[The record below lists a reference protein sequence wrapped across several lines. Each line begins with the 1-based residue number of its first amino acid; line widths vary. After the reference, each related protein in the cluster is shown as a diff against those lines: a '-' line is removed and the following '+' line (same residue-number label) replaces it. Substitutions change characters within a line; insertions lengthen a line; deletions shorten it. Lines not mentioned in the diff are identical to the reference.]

1 MMASSDEKDRF
12 GDAIANIEKVRE
24 DLWAAER
31 DRELLAKLRQAAE
44 ARAAAEQ
51 ERREPVK
58 VFNRILCP
66 LDFEECSLKALGLAV
81 QLAAQN
87 QAELYLLHVC
97 PVVLIPLGGQVT
109 EPVMAEQSARQR
121 LEEIA
126 NRDLAGIRYELLVT
140 TGDVAERMI
149 SVQTGLA
156 ADLIVMG
163 THGRG
168 GLRRLFL
175 GSVAERIVREASCP
189 VLTTR

>member
-1 MMASSDEKDRF
+1 M
-12 GDAIANIEKVRE
+12 
-24 DLWAAER
+24 
-31 DRELLAKLRQAAE
+31 
-44 ARAAAEQ
+44 
-51 ERREPVK
+51 
-58 VFNRILCP
+58 
-66 LDFEECSLKALGLAV
+66 AV

>member
-81 QLAAQN
+81 RLAAQN